1 MPTNEDTA
9 GGSDPIAPPKPITI
23 AAIAAAGLLLLTLA
37 VAYSQRGR
45 EDGPRSPRRDTRSV
59 DAAPATSGRCAIAHA
74 RFGGRR
80 AQLVMVMQGSVPN
93 YVVVEVGR
101 RSPLAPFQ
109 RNDWLH
115 AAYGGGE
122 HTWLGEFSSAEA
134 AMAKA
139 ARLCPPALRCWPGE
153 ADCGQQADALTPA
166 QAFLH
171 R

>member
-1 MPTNEDTA
+1 
-9 GGSDPIAPPKPITI
+9 
-23 AAIAAAGLLLLTLA
+23 LLTLA
-37 VAYSQRGR
+37 AAYSQRGK

-59 DAAPATSGRCAIAHA
+59 EVAPTQSGRCAISHA

-80 AQLVMVMQGSVPN
+80 AQLIMVMRGSVPN

-109 RNDWLH
+109 RNDWLR
-115 AAYGGGE
+115 AAYGSGE
-122 HTWLGEFSSAEA
+122 HTWLGDFGSAQA
-134 AMAKA
+134 AVARA

-166 QAFLH
+166 QAFL
-171 R
+171 RR

>member
-139 ARLCPPALRCWPGE
+139 ARLCPPSLRCWPGE